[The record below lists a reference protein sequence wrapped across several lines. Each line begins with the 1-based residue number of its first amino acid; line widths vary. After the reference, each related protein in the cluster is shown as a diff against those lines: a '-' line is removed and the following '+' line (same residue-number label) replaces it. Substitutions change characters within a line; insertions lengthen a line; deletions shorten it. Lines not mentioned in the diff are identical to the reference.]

1 MQLKGRRFE
10 PTSDPPRLTLGKT
23 AAYVGAILLGLGILK
38 ALDTGILRS
47 PFAPPPTPT
56 RMAASYIAE
65 GRAFF
70 AAGIL
75 EKAIAAYQKAAA
87 IEPDSAQ
94 LWAELARIQTYSSEL
109 MLSNAAKAER
119 LWEAKASIDKAVCP
133 ADSFGELD
141 PVERRTALQATKA
154 AAATEFLATVFP
166 TPLSPAEQRQRLQ
179 ATNAAIDQI
188 ASCRTDYAEGYAIKT
203 LVLDWLANPAWMDEE
218 TRGRMLNDA
227 YLASTKAL
235 TLDSSNALALAF
247 RAEVLV
253 DQANWSTA
261 LDVGAQA
268 AQRGPDS
275 MDVHRA
281 YAYVLESNGYY
292 TRAVEEYLAAIRLN
306 ANLPF
311 LYIRLGANYR
321 KLGESTTSPDL
332 AAQYIADALDAF
344 NRAAELNPKDPIAF
358 LSIAQTYA
366 NQGEFFAA
374 ERNAEKALSLDN
386 TNPLLYGRLGVIY
399 YKAKNYETAIQ
410 VLRCAVRGCAAADN
424 EIGEVDVVET
434 LPLAANSVD
443 VYYIYGSVLSFYG
456 NENDNCTE
464 AAQIFALLRAS
475 PYHDDV
481 IEAIIREGEVICAS
495 YTRKTSAAS

>member
-23 AAYVGAILLGLGILK
+23 AAYVAAILAGLGILK
-38 ALDTGILRS
+38 ALDAGVLRS
-47 PFAPPPTPT
+47 PFAPPPAPT

-70 AAGIL
+70 DAGIL
-75 EKAIAAYQKAAA
+75 EKAITAYQKAAA
-87 IEPDSAQ
+87 VEPADPQ

-109 MLSNAAKAER
+109 MLSNAEKAER
-119 LWEAKASIDKAVCP
+119 LREAKASIDKAVCP
-133 ADSFGELD
+133 TDTFGDLDAD
-141 PVERRTALQATKA
+141 ERQSALQASKA
-154 AAATEFLATVFP
+154 AAATEFLSTVFP
-166 TPLSPAEQRQRLQ
+166 TPLSAIQRQRQ
-179 ATNAAIDQI
+179 QETNASIGQI
-188 ASCRTDYAEGYAIKT
+188 AGCRTDFAEGYAIKT
-203 LVLDWLANPAWMDEE
+203 LVLDWLANPAWMDEQ
-218 TRGRMLNDA
+218 TRGQMLTDA
-227 YLASTKAL
+227 YLASTRAL

-247 RAEVLV
+247 RAEVLI
-253 DQANWSTA
+253 DQSNWSAA
-261 LDVGAQA
+261 LDAGAQA
-268 AQRGPDS
+268 AQRGPGI

-281 YAYVLESNGYY
+281 YAYVLESNAYY

-306 ANLPF
+306 SNLPF
-311 LYIRLGANYR
+311 LFIRLGANYR
-321 KLGESTTSPDL
+321 KLGETAASPDL
-332 AAQYIADALDAF
+332 SAQYIADALDAF
-344 NRAAELNPKDPIAF
+344 NRAAELNPKDPIAY

-399 YKAKNYETAIQ
+399 YKAKNYETAIK

-434 LPLAANSVD
+434 LPLAANSLD

-456 NENDNCTE
+456 NESDNCGE
-464 AAQIFALLRAS
+464 AAEIFALLRAS
-475 PYHDDV
+475 AFHDDTV
-481 IEAIIREGEVICAS
+481 EAIIREGEVICAS
-495 YTRKTSAAS
+495 YARRTPAP